1 MPLEAAGYYYQQG
14 STLNMSADAGFR
26 KRQKLFLTEGS
37 TTAYSGE
44 AATLCGPV
52 YHDLITCEAGVP
64 PGIAI
69 DLTLYR
75 NKPEIAIDSYDPSP
89 KYVFKI
95 KSAYLHCPI
104 GKLSSEVFSKYE
116 MNLQKKAAT
125 LRIKRWMV
133 KGKT

>member
-1 MPLEAAGYYYQQG
+1 MPLEAGGYYYQQG
-14 STLNMSADAGFR
+14 STLNLAADAGFR
-26 KRQKLFLTEGS
+26 KRQKLFLTENS
-37 TTAYSGE
+37 TVYSGE
-44 AATLCGPV
+44 AATLCGPI

-75 NKPEIAIDSYDPSP
+75 NKPQIAIDSFDSSP
-89 KYVFKI
+89 NYVFKV

-104 GKLSSEVFSKYE
+104 GRLSSEVFSKYE

-133 KGKT
+133 KGGN